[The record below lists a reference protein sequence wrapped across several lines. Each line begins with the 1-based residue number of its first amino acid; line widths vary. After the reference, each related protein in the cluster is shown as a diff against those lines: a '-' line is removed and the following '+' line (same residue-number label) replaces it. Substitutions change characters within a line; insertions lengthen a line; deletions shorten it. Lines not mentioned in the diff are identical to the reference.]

1 MMSETQ
7 KKTEKFIG
15 FSEVSNNFFSPQEDG

>member
-1 MMSETQ
+1 MSCLERGLTEWNSHSQ

-15 FSEVSNNFFSPQEDG
+15 RW